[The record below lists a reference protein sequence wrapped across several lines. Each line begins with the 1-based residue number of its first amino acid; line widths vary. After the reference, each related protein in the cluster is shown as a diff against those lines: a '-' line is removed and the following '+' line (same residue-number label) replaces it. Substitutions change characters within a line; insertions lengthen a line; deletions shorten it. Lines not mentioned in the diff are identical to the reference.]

1 MCDEQ
6 TLTEAKIQS
15 QSQPIRRRTLGK
27 MGVGLALAAML
38 PRVAS
43 AQDVV
48 AEEVTV
54 TTPDGEADCYFV
66 RPTLGSHPA
75 VIFWPDIFGV
85 RESSRQ
91 MATRLAESGYAVL
104 VVNPYYRTLKGEFL
118 PEGTAMIDSEMFK
131 QVLPE
136 AYKLART
143 LSPETCVR
151 DGRAFVN
158 YLDAQPAVNIQR
170 KIGVMGYCMTGSY
183 SFRLAAAMPERIG
196 AGASFHGAN
205 LVTEDAA
212 SPHRLIP
219 QIKAGMLVAIAE
231 DDDAKEPDT
240 KHVLRKAFDEAG
252 VTAEVEVYEGAK
264 HGWCPP
270 DMAMYDPALAER
282 AWKRMLTLY
291 SAHLS

>member
-6 TLTEAKIQS
+6 TLTAENS
-15 QSQPIRRRTLGK
+15 HGQPLHRRTLGK
-27 MGVGLALAAML
+27 IGIGVALAAML
-38 PRVAS
+38 PRVAN
-43 AQDVV
+43 ARDVV
-48 AEEVTV
+48 GQPVTV
-54 TTPDGEADCYFV
+54 PTADGEADCYFV
-66 RPTLGSHPA
+66 HPTTGSHAA

-85 RESSRQ
+85 RESSRL
-91 MATRLAESGYAVL
+91 MATRLAEAGYAVL
-104 VVNPYYRTLKGEFL
+104 VVNPYYRSLKGEFL
-118 PEGTAMIDSEMFK
+118 PAGTMMIDSDMFK
-131 QVLPE
+131 QVLPD
-136 AYKLART
+136 AYKLAGT

-151 DGRAFVN
+151 DGRALVD
-158 YLDAQPAVNIQR
+158 YLDAQPAVDTKR

-196 AGASFHGAN
+196 AGASFHGGG
-205 LVTEDAA
+205 LVTDDPA

-231 DDDAKEPDT
+231 DDDAKEPEA
-240 KHVLRKAFDEAG
+240 KNILRQEFAAAG
-252 VTAEVEVYEGAK
+252 VDAEVEVYEGAK

>member
-6 TLTEAKIQS
+6 TLTAENS
-15 QSQPIRRRTLGK
+15 HGQPLHRRTLGK
-27 MGVGLALAAML
+27 IGIGVALAAML
-38 PRVAS
+38 PRVAN
-43 AQDVV
+43 ARDVV
-48 AEEVTV
+48 GQPVTV
-54 TTPDGEADCYFV
+54 PTADGEADCYFV
-66 RPTLGSHPA
+66 HPTTGSHAA

-85 RESSRQ
+85 RESSRL
-91 MATRLAESGYAVL
+91 MATRLAEAGYAVL
-104 VVNPYYRTLKGEFL
+104 VVNPYYRSLKGEFL
-118 PEGTAMIDSEMFK
+118 PAGTMMIDSDMFK
-131 QVLPE
+131 QVLPD
-136 AYKLART
+136 AYKLAGT

-151 DGRAFVN
+151 DGRALAD
-158 YLDAQPAVNIQR
+158 YLDAQPAVDTKR

-183 SFRLAAAMPERIG
+183 SFRLAAAIPERIG
-196 AGASFHGAN
+196 AGASFHGGG
-205 LVTEDAA
+205 LVTDDPA

-231 DDDAKEPDT
+231 DDDAKEPEA
-240 KHVLRKAFDEAG
+240 KNILRQEFAAAG
-252 VTAEVEVYEGAK
+252 VDAEVEVYEGAK

>member
-6 TLTEAKIQS
+6 TLTAENS
-15 QSQPIRRRTLGK
+15 HGQPLHRRTLGK
-27 MGVGLALAAML
+27 IGIGVALAAML
-38 PRVAS
+38 PRVAN
-43 AQDVV
+43 ARDVV
-48 AEEVTV
+48 GQPVTV
-54 TTPDGEADCYFV
+54 PTADGEADCYFV
-66 RPTLGSHPA
+66 HPTTGSHAA

-85 RESSRQ
+85 RESSRL
-91 MATRLAESGYAVL
+91 MATRLAEAGYAVL
-104 VVNPYYRTLKGEFL
+104 VVNPYYRSLKGEFL
-118 PEGTAMIDSEMFK
+118 PAGTMMIDSDMFK
-131 QVLPE
+131 QVLPD
-136 AYKLART
+136 AYKLAGT

-151 DGRAFVN
+151 DGRALVD
-158 YLDAQPAVNIQR
+158 YLDAQPAVDTKR

-183 SFRLAAAMPERIG
+183 SFRLAAAIPERIG
-196 AGASFHGAN
+196 AGASFHGGG
-205 LVTEDAA
+205 LVTDDPA

-231 DDDAKEPDT
+231 DDDAKEPEA
-240 KHVLRKAFDEAG
+240 KNILRQEFAAAG
-252 VTAEVEVYEGAK
+252 VDAEVEVYEGAK